1 MHVVSHKAI
10 RNFCEDHPQARSA
23 MDRWCRVAKR
33 AVWSSFAEVRRTFNT
48 ADLVAPHVVFD
59 VGGNKYRIVA
69 EMNFPRGVLFVR
81 AIMTHREY
89 EKGAWKL

>member
-10 RNFCEDHPQARSA
+10 RNFCEEHPQARSA
-23 MDRWCRVAKR
+23 MDRWYRVAKQ
-33 AVWSSFAEVRRTFNT
+33 AAWSSFARVRRTFNT

-69 EMNFPRGVLFVR
+69 EMNFSRRVLFVR
-81 AIMTHREY
+81 GIMTHGEY